1 MDFKQN
7 TYLNSDLDVSPRKR
21 IAPLR
26 HYQGDLQRPEAF
38 SSTGNEQFIGGV
50 QSIKAFPESVE
61 EINIFSLDVTR
72 KERQG
77 EKKKISRGL
86 MSGHTCTVCK

>member
-1 MDFKQN
+1 MFKLE
-7 TYLNSDLDVSPRKR
+7 YSDLDVSPHKR

-61 EINIFSLDVTR
+61 EINIFS
-72 KERQG
+72 RQG
-77 EKKKISRGL
+77 EKKKISREL

>member
-1 MDFKQN
+1 M
-7 TYLNSDLDVSPRKR
+7 SPHKR

-26 HYQGDLQRPEAF
+26 HYQADLQQPEAF

-77 EKKKISRGL
+77 EKKENKQRINEWPHLHCMQIRL
-86 MSGHTCTVCK
+86 I